1 MTERRS
7 IITRIWRPV
16 GEPARRVED
25 FAEIP
30 HLTVWPA
37 QAAPAANQPD
47 RREIGARLENWAR
60 YYTQSNREIEVTP
73 IGRMYGISRLAEEIA
88 AGTVESNG
96 ERRQYDEQD
105 AWLIEQAMRHLTE
118 RHRDLLVWCYIRQAQ
133 PEVVCRKMSIAH
145 RPATLF
151 VDMFRQAQAAVESS
165 LDKSKGKA

>member
-1 MTERRS
+1 MTERRTT
-7 IITRIWRPV
+7 ITRIWRPV

-60 YYTQSNREIEVTP
+60 WATECERDIGSSPTARMIDRAKREA
-73 IGRMYGISRLAEEIA
+73 GI
-88 AGTVESNG
+88 VEDRTG
-96 ERRQYDEQD
+96 ERRDVDDHD
-105 AWLIEQAMRHLTE
+105 ALRLEQAMRHLTTQ
-118 RHRDLLVWCYIRQAQ
+118 HRMLLWWCYIRQAQ

-151 VDMFRQAQAAVESS
+151 VDLFRQAQAAVESS